1 MTRKLRVAMIGGGK
15 DAFIGAVHRH
25 AMALDGRYELIAGA
39 LSSSPEKS
47 IASGEALGL
56 YKDRNHPDWRS
67 LLADEQRRP
76 AHERVDVVVIVTPNH
91 LHYEVAK
98 AFVDAGF
105 HVACDKPLVHT
116 QAQADELVK
125 LVKERKTAFAVT
137 YNYTGY
143 PMVREARELVKAG
156 AIGKVRKVIVE
167 YHQGWLAG
175 AMERTSNKQSSWRT
189 DPAQSGP
196 GGALGDIGTHAENL
210 LHTITGLEIEQLCA
224 ELTSFGA
231 GRTLDDDASVLLRLT
246 GKARGVLM
254 ASQIAIGH
262 ENDLRIRV
270 FGETGSLD
278 WRQEEPNTLIHSP
291 LDEPPRRLTR
301 GSANLSDVAK
311 RACRLP
317 PGHPEGFIEAFAN
330 LYTDLAADLRNN
342 TRSGDYPKVEDGARG
357 VRFVERAVA
366 SNGLWIDF

>member
-1 MTRKLRVAMIGGGK
+1 MVGGGK

-25 AMALDGRYELIAGA
+25 AMALDGRYELVAGA
-39 LSSSPEKS
+39 FSSSAEKA
-47 IASGEALGL
+47 IASGKALGIAN
-56 YKDRNHPDWRS
+56 DRNHPDWRA

-76 AHERVDVVVIVTPNH
+76 ASERVDLVVIVTPNH
-91 LHYEVAK
+91 LHFDVAK

-116 QAQADELVK
+116 RAQADELVA
-125 LVKERKTAFAVT
+125 LVKQRGTAFAVT

-143 PMVREARELVKAG
+143 PMVREARELVRSG
-156 AIGKVRKVIVE
+156 MIGKVRKVIVE

-175 AMERTSNKQSSWRT
+175 AMERVSNKQSSWRT

-210 LHTITGLEIEQLCA
+210 LHTITGLEIEELCA

-231 GRTLDDDASVLLRLT
+231 GRALDDDANILLRMK
-246 GKARGVLM
+246 GGARGVLM
-254 ASQIAIGH
+254 ASQMVIGH

-270 FGETGSLD
+270 FGEQGSLD
-278 WRQEEPNTLIHSP
+278 WRQEEPNMLIHSP
-291 LDEPPRRLTR
+291 LDEPPRKLTR
-301 GSANLSDVAK
+301 GSSNLSDAAK

-330 LYTDLAADLRNN
+330 LYTDLAADLHNN
-342 TRSGDYPKVEDGARG
+342 TRGGDYPHVEDGARG

-366 SNGLWIDF
+366 SKGQWIDF